1 VRPLAVNRA
10 RIEVAKHRPFVL
22 SLSKHGLFRVGN
34 KGGRMFGKK
43 SETQTTTKAA
53 ARRGSFSV
61 LGAEVAV
68 TGDITAADLH
78 LDGRIEGD
86 VICGAL
92 VLGADGRI
100 AGSLTA
106 ESARIAGAID
116 GAVSVGALIVER
128 TARISGDVAYQTITI
143 EPGAQVD
150 GQLRRIATD
159 AETPLTIEVKPEQA
173 PRLFAEE
180 SSAA

>member
-1 VRPLAVNRA
+1 
-10 RIEVAKHRPFVL
+10 
-22 SLSKHGLFRVGN
+22 
-34 KGGRMFGKK
+34 MFGKK
-43 SETQTTTKAA
+43 SETHPTTKAA
-53 ARRGSFSV
+53 TRRGSFSV

-68 TGDITAADLH
+68 TGNLAAADLH

-86 VICGAL
+86 VTCGAL

-100 AGSLTA
+100 AGSVTA
-106 ESARIAGAID
+106 DSARIAGAID

-150 GQLRRIATD
+150 GQLRRLTTD
-159 AETPLTIEVKPEQA
+159 ADDGPLRIEVKSEEA
-173 PRLFAEE
+173 PRLFAE
-180 SSAA
+180 SAAA